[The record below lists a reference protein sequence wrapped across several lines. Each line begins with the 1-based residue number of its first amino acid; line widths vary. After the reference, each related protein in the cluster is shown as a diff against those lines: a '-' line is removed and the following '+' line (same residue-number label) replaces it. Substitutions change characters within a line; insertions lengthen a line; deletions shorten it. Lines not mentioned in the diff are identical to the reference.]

1 MSARAGSAGAGSAGA
16 GAERLG
22 PWQQGW
28 RLLAAAAIGA
38 VSWLSTAAQLPEG
51 TTGDAVDW
59 LITGDPIVG
68 VVCLVVVAWRRRY
81 PISIAVVVVV
91 ISTFSTLGSGA
102 ALLAI
107 CSLAT
112 RRRPVET
119 GVVAL
124 ACLVS
129 AVTASG
135 FYPQRDGPAPLWL
148 TIAIATL
155 VIGIAVAVGFAVG
168 ARRQELR
175 SLRQRAE
182 IAEREQA
189 ARATE
194 ARITERHRIAREM
207 HDVLAHRVSLVAMQA
222 GVLGYRHDL
231 PAEQVSALARGVAD
245 GAHQALE
252 ELRDVLGVLRAN
264 PEDPEPPQ
272 PSLAGVPALV
282 ADARAIGLDV
292 TLEGSAVHGFALDGS
307 AGEPPDLMARTAYR
321 IVQEGLTN
329 AGKHAPGAR
338 VRVTV
343 DGAAGTGLHVAVRDS
358 GGSQAFRPPPESG
371 FGLVGLAERVAL
383 TGGEL
388 LHGPAAGGGFALTA
402 RLPWPAR
409 PAGADT

>member
-1 MSARAGSAGAGSAGA
+1 MSAGTSSATGDR
-16 GAERLG
+16 RLG
-22 PWQQGW
+22 PLQQGW
-28 RLLAAAAIGA
+28 RLLAAAAVGV
-38 VSWLSTAAQLPEG
+38 VSWMSTAGQLPDG
-51 TTGDAVDW
+51 TGDAVDW
-59 LITGDPIVG
+59 LVTGDPIVAVG
-68 VVCLVVVAWRRRY
+68 CLVVVLWRRRY
-81 PISIAVVVVV
+81 PITVAVVLVV

-102 ALLAI
+102 ALLGL

-119 GVVAL
+119 G
-124 ACLVS
+124 LVS
-129 AVTASG
+129 LMCAASAVIASD
-135 FYPQRDGPAPLWL
+135 FYPHRDGPAPLWL
-148 TIAIATL
+148 TLAVVAL
-155 VIGIAVAVGFAVG
+155 VIGITVAIGFAVG
-168 ARRQELR
+168 ARRQELQ

-189 ARATE
+189 ARAAE
-194 ARITERHRIAREM
+194 ARLTERHRIAREM

-222 GVLGYRHDL
+222 GVLGHRHDL
-231 PAEQVSALARGVAD
+231 PAEQVAALARGVAD

-264 PEDPEPPQ
+264 PDHPEPPQ
-272 PSLAGVPALV
+272 PSLAGVPTLV
-282 ADARAIGLDV
+282 ADAKAIGLDV
-292 TLEGSAVHGFALDGS
+292 TLDGSAV
-307 AGEPPDLMARTAYR
+307 GEPPDLLARTAYR

-343 DGAAGTGLHVAVRDS
+343 DGAAGRGLHVAVRDS
-358 GGSQAFRPPPESG
+358 GGSHALRRPPDSG

-388 LHGPAAGGGFALTA
+388 AHGPVHGGGFALTA

-409 PAGADT
+409 PAGGST